1 MNLSDIKSIAVI
13 GAGLMG
19 HGIAQEFS
27 CAGYKVSLNDLTDE
41 KLQEATA
48 NIRNNLAMLRKVGL
62 ATEDNDEN
70 VLANI
75 HCTTKLEEAVQ
86 DIDVVFEAV
95 LEKPEL
101 KQELFRQLDGLCPKH
116 TILAS
121 NTSTI
126 LPSKLAS
133 VTKRP
138 DKVLVTHY
146 YNPPYLLPLVE
157 IVRGKETSDDT
168 VNVITSLMKSVG
180 KKPALIRKEVP
191 GFIGNRLQ
199 VALAREALSIVQ
211 NGIANPEDV
220 DTVIKNSFGRRLA
233 VAGVF
238 EVFDMAGWD
247 TCLAIASYLMPEIDS
262 SLDTISLLKNKVEAG
277 ELGVKTGKGFY
288 EWTPESMENVKNKIA
303 RALVG
308 IEKDSKGL

>member
-1 MNLSDIKSIAVI
+1 MNLSDIKRIAVV

-19 HGIAQEFS
+19 HGIAQEFAL
-27 CAGYKVSLNDLTDE
+27 AGYEVYMQDLTEE
-41 KLQEATA
+41 KLQQATD
-48 NIRNNLAMLRKVGL
+48 NIRKNLAMLRKVGL
-62 ATEDNDEN
+62 VTEGKDEDIL
-70 VLANI
+70 VNI
-75 HCTTKLEEAVQ
+75 HCATQLEEAVQ
-86 DIDVVFEAV
+86 NADVVFEAV
-95 LEKPEL
+95 LENLEL
-101 KQELFRQLDGLCPKH
+101 KEKLFQKLDSLCPER

-126 LPSKLAS
+126 LPGKLAAE
-133 VTKRP
+133 TKRP

-168 VNVITSLMKSVG
+168 VSIMTSLLKSVG

-211 NGIANPEDV
+211 NGIASPQDV
-220 DTVIKNSFGRRLA
+220 DAVIKNSFGRRLA

-262 SLDTISLLKNKVEAG
+262 SLDTISLLKEKVQAG

-288 EWTPESMENVKNKIA
+288 EWAPESMEKVKNKIA
-303 RALVG
+303 RALVR